1 MDAQGLNKYLIE
13 STGDK
18 SDRRY
23 EIEANLAEY
32 GVCILGVGDFFV
44 SGISMP
50 SGTSLIGLGRA
61 SRIILLPEIACGAAV
76 TMSSYTM
83 VRDLYIAGNTS
94 DIELPDQVGTRHGI
108 TFIGTATP
116 TDYSGQLKNS
126 IIEGCHI
133 RSFLGGGITCSD
145 TGYSTSASIT
155 ATNCHIM
162 NCGAGINI
170 THFSEYH
177 EFTNILSSQNL
188 YGCINNGGNNVFTN
202 CGFNSNKTAFLID
215 NSKGQSINDSH
226 GSAVGCTFNHSGKN
240 EGIGIQVLGAKN
252 GYVFSG
258 CQIFYSKIVL
268 DDAAGIV
275 FCGLNFGREEDII
288 IRGGGSV
295 IFSDCVYGTNPVID
309 IKNNE
314 HVKFSNCYLRQGT
327 EITL

>member
-1 MDAQGLNKYLIE
+1 MNGLDKYFLE
-13 STGDK
+13 STEDTR
-18 SDRRY
+18 DRAA

-32 GVCILGVGDFFV
+32 GACILGTGDFYV
-44 SGISMP
+44 SGIKMP
-50 SGTSLIGLGRA
+50 SGSSLFGLGK
-61 SRIILLPEIACGAAV
+61 STRIILLPEIECGAAV
-76 TMSSYTM
+76 AMASYTEIKDM
-83 VRDLYIAGNTS
+83 TIMGATE
-94 DIELPDQVGTRHGI
+94 DITRPESVGDRHGI

-126 IIEGCHI
+126 IISGCHI
-133 RSFLGGGITCSD
+133 RAFTGGGITCID

-188 YGCINNGGNNVFTN
+188 YGCINNGGNNRFIN
-202 CGFNSNKTAFLID
+202 CGFDSNTTAFLID

-226 GSAVGCTFNHSGKN
+226 GSAVGCSFNHSGKN

-252 GYVFSG
+252 GYVFTG

-268 DDAAGIV
+268 EDAAGVVITST
-275 FCGLNFGREEDII
+275 NFGRAENII
-288 IRGGGSV
+288 VKDGGTV
-295 IFSDCVYGTNPVID
+295 LLSDCVFGTPPVISVE
-309 IKNNE
+309 NNDF
-314 HVKFSNCYLRQGT
+314 VKITNCYTRMG
-327 EITL
+327 EKIEN